1 MHRQN
6 IAEGQSEAWRQVRA
20 SLMGPSSALSAEEK
34 VAVKVMQRAGFGEK
48 LRRATIKAR
57 KDNESDRPRVQ
68 KANAARAPALAAKR
82 GVWAMRRRERQRLL
96 DQRKAAAASDDGEEK
111 EEEGKDQ
118 DDDEGEEKEEEEET
132 DEDDDDDDDDRP
144 DSEKF
149 SLGLDLQDDDDGS
162 SDDDDAER
170 EAADAALLAYVTATP
185 ASRQRE
191 GGFRTWLQKNRPGVK
206 LPAARAAWARA
217 LRDGL

>member
-1 MHRQN
+1 
-6 IAEGQSEAWRQVRA
+6 
-20 SLMGPSSALSAEEK
+20 MGPSSALSAEEK
-34 VAVKVMQRAGFGEK
+34 VAVKVMKRAGFGEK

-57 KDNESDRPRVQ
+57 KETESDRPRVQ
-68 KANAARAPALAAKR
+68 KANARRAPGLAAKR
-82 GVWAMRRRERQRLL
+82 GIWAMRRRERQRLL
-96 DQRKAAAASDDGEEK
+96 DQRKAAAASDGEEEK
-111 EEEGKDQ
+111 EEEGKEDDDQ
-118 DDDEGEEKEEEEET
+118 DEEEEKEEEEKDEEET
-132 DEDDDDDDDDRP
+132 DDDDEDEDDDRP

-170 EAADAALLAYVTATP
+170 EAADAALVAYVAATP
-185 ASRQRE
+185 PSRQRE

-217 LRDGL
+217 LREGL

>member
-1 MHRQN
+1 MHRQK

-20 SLMGPSSALSAEEK
+20 SLMGPSSDLTAEQKSA
-34 VAVKVMQRAGFGEK
+34 VRVISRAGFGEK

-82 GVWAMRRRERQRLL
+82 GVWAQKRRERQRLL

-111 EEEGKDQ
+111 EEEGKE
-118 DDDEGEEKEEEEET
+118 DDDEEEEEKEEEEDEEDEE
-132 DEDDDDDDDDRP
+132 DEDNRP

-170 EAADAALLAYVTATP
+170 EAADAALREYVRKTVP
-185 ASRQRE
+185 SQQRE
-191 GGFRTWLQKNRPGVK
+191 GGFRQWLRKNRPGVK
-206 LPAARAAWARA
+206 VPAARAAWARA